1 MRATLRYYRA
11 AIRWKIVL
19 AFLIWLAVYPL
30 VCGFPWRASC
40 QTNCPGWP
48 CRTSADCDTGSGC
61 SCSGSG
67 TGPGVCR

>member
-1 MRATLRYYRA
+1 MKVLFLW
-11 AIRWKIVL
+11 AIVFIAWVL
-19 AFLIWLAVYPL
+19 FAGGCA
-30 VCGFPWRASC
+30 REASC

-48 CRTSADCDTGSGC
+48 CRTNADCDTGGGC